1 MLQGTGVVMGRECW
15 GKCNTPG
22 GSRCKGREA
31 GLKAGL
37 YRMCSHRGGFHV
49 LPLGPF
55 LSSFSLLLP
64 QMAS

>member
-1 MLQGTGVVMGRECW
+1 MLQGTGVVMRRECW
-15 GKCNTPG
+15 GKWDTPR
-22 GSRCKGREA
+22 GSQYKRRGA

-37 YRMCSHRGGFHV
+37 YRICSHRGDVHV
-49 LPLGPF
+49 LPLGAF